1 MKSLKLLSWFIAVVV
16 GSCIGTSVVF
26 AIQNRD
32 LPCLLLA
39 FGFAAYIIGNFM
51 VEDVLNNEL

>member
-1 MKSLKLLSWFIAVVV
+1 MKSLKFLAWFIAVVV
-16 GSCIGTSVVF
+16 GSCVGTSVVF

-39 FGFAAYIIGNFM
+39 FGFAAYIIGNFL
-51 VEDVLNNEL
+51 VEEVLRND

>member
-1 MKSLKLLSWFIAVVV
+1 MKFLAWLIAVVV
-16 GSCIGTSVVF
+16 GSCVGTSVIF

-51 VEDVLNNEL
+51 VEDVLNNE

>member
-1 MKSLKLLSWFIAVVV
+1 MKFLAWLIAVVV
-16 GSCIGTSVVF
+16 GSCVGTSVVF
-26 AIQNRD
+26 AIQERN

-51 VEDVLNNEL
+51 VENVFSNK

>member
-1 MKSLKLLSWFIAVVV
+1 MNQMKLLAWLIAVVV

-26 AIQNRD
+26 AIQDRD

-51 VEDVLNNEL
+51 VEDLNNE

>member
-1 MKSLKLLSWFIAVVV
+1 MKSLKSLAWVIAVVV
-16 GSCIGTSVVF
+16 GSCVGTSVIF

-39 FGFAAYIIGNFM
+39 FGFAAYIIGNFLD
-51 VEDVLNNEL
+51 EDVLNND

>member
-1 MKSLKLLSWFIAVVV
+1 MKSLKSLAWLIAVIV
-16 GSCIGTSVVF
+16 GSCVGTSVIF

-39 FGFAAYIIGNFM
+39 FGFAAYIIGNFL
-51 VEDVLNNEL
+51 VEDVLNND